1 MAEQGKLDRYRQLA
15 RLMSKYG
22 LRDFRV
28 SLDPDMALAEGNVR
42 SGTDPA
48 RRVRA
53 NEFAD
58 ELKTMGPTFVK
69 FGQVLS
75 TRPDIVPPE
84 YIDSLEKLQ
93 DQVEPFSY
101 DEIEAIVETELQGR
115 ISKLFADF
123 DREPIAA
130 ASLGQ
135 VHRASLRDGREVVI
149 KVQRPGVREVIP
161 KDLDIFEE
169 IAVFLEK
176 HSQIAVKMNMVQSVQ
191 LVRRT
196 LMAELSYLQEAHNSE
211 VIRKN
216 LTEFPEIQIPAVIHD
231 YTTDRILTTE
241 LVDGKKVSKLTP
253 LMLVDH
259 NYASLAAVLTRAYLK
274 QLCVDGF
281 WHCDPH
287 PGNVFVYEGKLVL
300 LDFGMV
306 SRINSGFQDYVL
318 KLLLGITNNRGEE
331 VADACIKMGTIQD
344 GFRRDEYVRQISEL
358 VTTYQGLTAERINAG
373 ALILHVIALCNNNE
387 LRVPSELTLMAKT
400 LLHLDS
406 VTKTLDRNFD
416 PQVAIRDYAEQ
427 LLVQKMRQKFH
438 PRNFYGSLIDLNQLA
453 IDFPARARDL
463 LDQLTGGR
471 FGFHVKLEQADD
483 LLRGMQKIANRIT
496 MGMII
501 AALIIG
507 ASLMLRV
514 PTRFTILGYPAIAMS
529 GYIAASAI
537 GFYLVISILRQ
548 DRRDRHVAREKSK
561 S

>member
-1 MAEQGKLDRYRQLA
+1 MT
-15 RLMSKYG
+15 KYG
-22 LRDFRV
+22 LRDFHI
-28 SLDPDMALAEGNVR
+28 SLDPEAVMSEGEVR
-42 SGTDPA
+42 SGSDPA

-53 NEFAD
+53 DKFAD
-58 ELKTMGPTFVK
+58 ELRGMGPTFVK

-75 TRPDIVPPE
+75 TRADIVPPE
-84 YIDSLEKLQ
+84 YIESLEKLQ

-101 DEIEAIVETELQGR
+101 DEIEAIIEDELQGR

-123 DREPIAA
+123 EREPLAA

-135 VHRASLRDGREVVI
+135 VHRASLRDGREVVV
-149 KVQRPGVREVIP
+149 KVQRPGVRDVIL

-176 HSQIAVKMNMVQSVQ
+176 HSQVAVKMNMIQSVQ
-191 LVRRT
+191 LARKT

-216 LTEFPEIQIPAVIHD
+216 LKEFPEIEIPAVIHD

-241 LVDGKKVSKLTP
+241 LVAGKKVSKVTP

-259 NYASLAAVLTRAYLK
+259 NYAALASVITRAYLK
-274 QLCVDGF
+274 QICVDGF

-306 SRINSGFQDYVL
+306 SRINQEFQDHVL
-318 KLLLGITNNRGEE
+318 KLLLGVTNNRGEE
-331 VADACIKMGTIQD
+331 VADACIKMGTVEPR
-344 GFRRDEYVRQISEL
+344 FRRDNFVRQISDL
-358 VTTYQGLTAERINAG
+358 VTTYQGLTADRVNAG
-373 ALILHVIALCNNNE
+373 ALILHVIALCNKNE
-387 LRVPSELTLMAKT
+387 LKVPGELALMAKT

-416 PQVAIRDYAEQ
+416 PQIAIRDYAEQ
-427 LLVQKMRQKFH
+427 LLVQKLRQKFH
-438 PRNFYGSLIDLNQLA
+438 PRNFYGSMIELNQLA
-453 IDFPARARDL
+453 IDLPSRARDL
-463 LDQLTGGR
+463 LTQLTGGR
-471 FGFHVKLEQADD
+471 FAFHVKLEQADD

-496 MGMII
+496 MGMIV

-507 ASLMLRV
+507 ASLMVRV

-529 GYIAASAI
+529 GYLAASAI
-537 GFYLVISILRQ
+537 GFYLVLSILRQ
-548 DRRDRHVAREKSK
+548 DRRDRESAREKTK